1 MRVLWLCNIM
11 LPMIAGKLGLP
22 ASCNEGWLTGL
33 MESLQQNKE
42 ENGVEPGICFPVEN
56 IAGCSTEA
64 SAETGTGALPEDA
77 GSVPGV
83 RKLGH
88 IEGMEAYGFS
98 EDLRNPERYEY
109 AL

>member
-42 ENGVEPGICFPVEN
+42 ENGVELGICFPVEN

-64 SAETGTGALPEDA
+64 SAEPARVLCRRTQ
-77 GSVPGV
+77 
-83 RKLGH
+83 
-88 IEGMEAYGFS
+88 EAYPVCG
-98 EDLRNPERYEY
+98 NWGT
-109 AL
+109 

>member
-42 ENGVEPGICFPVEN
+42 ENI
-56 IAGCSTEA
+56 IKA
-64 SAETGTGALPEDA
+64 
-77 GSVPGV
+77 
-83 RKLGH
+83 KH
-88 IEGMEAYGFS
+88 
-98 EDLRNPERYEY
+98 
-109 AL
+109 